1 MSVSEKQ
8 LLTIKEQE
16 FYAFVCKYRGKMPK
30 QVEIAK
36 KLKLDRQRVH
46 QLISRLKEKG
56 WM

>member
-16 FYAFVCKYRGKMPK
+16 FYAFVRKYRGKMPK
-30 QVEIAK
+30 QVEIAQ
-36 KLKLDRQRVH
+36 KLNIDRQRVH